1 MLPCLK
7 VRRRSERRRNQQT
20 RLKAVAREGGRK
32 SDDLEPSEENLSKR
46 ME

>member
-20 RLKAVAREGGRK
+20 KLKAAAREGGRK
-32 SDDLEPSEENLSKR
+32 SDDLEPSEGNLSKR